1 MQTVQFDKLIKEH
14 QQQTNDYQ
22 FKEIVGKG
30 AYGEVYRA
38 THVKT
43 GIDVAI
49 KYIKISDTKSVP
61 LLRAIAR
68 EIEIMY
74 RLTKISRNY
83 FTVKLHD
90 AFLPAYTKDADKL
103 DSLYLVMDFTEYNLQ
118 KLYDSETKI
127 QNEHVETLMYNILC
141 ALNFLSTSNV
151 MHRDL
156 KPSNILIT
164 PECNVKICDFGMA
177 RTIEAID
184 ESQVA
189 NKLKRKRNASP
200 VSFTRIYRP
209 PEAILQCAKQTSKA
223 DLWSFG
229 CIAAEL
235 VQLS

>member
-1 MQTVQFDKLIKEH
+1 
-14 QQQTNDYQ
+14 
-22 FKEIVGKG
+22 
-30 AYGEVYRA
+30 VYRA
-38 THVKT
+38 THLKT

-49 KYIKISDTKSVP
+49 KYIKISDTNSLP

-83 FTVKLHD
+83 FTVKLYD
-90 AFLPAYTKDADKL
+90 AFLPGHTKDADKL
-103 DSLYLVMDFTEYNLQ
+103 DSLYIVMDFTEYNLQ
-118 KLYDSETKI
+118 KLYDSETKV

-141 ALNFLSTSNV
+141 ALNFLKTSNI

-177 RTIEAID
+177 RSVEEVD
-184 ESQVA
+184 PSQQQA
-189 NKLKRKRNASP
+189 KHKKKRTASP

-209 PEAILQCAKQTSKA
+209 PEAILQCAKQTS
-223 DLWSFG
+223 
-229 CIAAEL
+229 
-235 VQLS
+235 